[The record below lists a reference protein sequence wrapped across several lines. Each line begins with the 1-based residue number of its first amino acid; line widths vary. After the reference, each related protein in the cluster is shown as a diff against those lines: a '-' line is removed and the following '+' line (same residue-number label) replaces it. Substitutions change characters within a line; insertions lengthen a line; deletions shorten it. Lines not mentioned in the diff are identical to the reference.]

1 MSTRSTPC
9 RGASVRDFP
18 LSVASRLRVWLDDPR
33 HDPAVLADLAVAL
46 VLLFS
51 KPGTRRLLWWTLAAL
66 AIAGMAWS
74 RTYLQLHWLSDT
86 LAGALLGIGIALL
99 SFATVQISA
108 QRSKPHPH

>member
-1 MSTRSTPC
+1 
-9 RGASVRDFP
+9 
-18 LSVASRLRVWLDDPR
+18 
-33 HDPAVLADLAVAL
+33 VLADLAVAL